1 MNSDESQTSDP
12 HRLVFDFSDKIN
24 LKAVDK
30 SISLLN
36 LIICYK
42 IYKGHIEAINLK
54 YQLQYGM
61 INLNCPIDQIL
72 YNRYNSC
79 TNY

>member
-12 HRLVFDFSDKIN
+12 HRLVFNFSDKIN

-30 SISLLN
+30 LISFLN

-42 IYKGHIEAINLK
+42 IYKSLIETINLK
-54 YQLQYGM
+54 YQPQYGM
-61 INLNCPIDQIL
+61 MNLNCPIDQIL
-72 YNRYNSC
+72 YNIYNYC

>member
-12 HRLVFDFSDKIN
+12 HRLVFNFSDKIN

-30 SISLLN
+30 LISFLN

-42 IYKGHIEAINLK
+42 IYKSHIETINLK
-54 YQLQYGM
+54 YQPQYRM
-61 INLNCPIDQIL
+61 MNLNCPIDQIL
-72 YNRYNSC
+72 YNIYNYC

>member
-30 SISLLN
+30 LISFLN

-42 IYKGHIEAINLK
+42 IYKSHIETINLK
-54 YQLQYGM
+54 YQPQYGM
-61 INLNCPIDQIL
+61 MNLNCPIDQIL
-72 YNRYNSC
+72 YNIYNYC